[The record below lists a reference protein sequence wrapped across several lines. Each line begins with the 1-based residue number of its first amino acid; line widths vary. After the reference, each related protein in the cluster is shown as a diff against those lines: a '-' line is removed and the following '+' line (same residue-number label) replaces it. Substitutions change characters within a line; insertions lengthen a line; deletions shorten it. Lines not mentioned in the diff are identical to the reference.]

1 MASDQICRDFQ
12 SGQKFGLELLFG
24 SEGCPV
30 ERSVDPPR
38 PCSKLPNFG
47 CIWTR
52 VKHILP
58 GSEQSVANF
67 ITLRHSSFHLDR
79 FVAQMLQEI
88 VGTTTDCGRN
98 RRKWNFRQYFT
109 SGFRLISI
117 YASLDTNNRWAVSF
131 RETNKLFRCHRLH
144 SVQQGP
150 RELCTLVYIHV
161 WAVYTPHTPLL
172 MIPVKSFQYT
182 LYIHVWAVY
191 TPLLIVPVKSVFS
204 YEMCIYTC
212 LSSLY
217 STSLLIVPVKSEHEC
232 VLIWNV
238 IYFFEWKC
246 RSGSYNRDL
255 WPIKQQRSSS
265 NLFLILKKP

>member
-1 MASDQICRDFQ
+1 
-12 SGQKFGLELLFG
+12 
-24 SEGCPV
+24 
-30 ERSVDPPR
+30 
-38 PCSKLPNFG
+38 
-47 CIWTR
+47 
-52 VKHILP
+52 
-58 GSEQSVANF
+58 
-67 ITLRHSSFHLDR
+67 
-79 FVAQMLQEI
+79 MLQEI

-117 YASLDTNNRWAVSF
+117 YDTNNRWAVSF
-131 RETNKLFRCHRLH
+131 RETNKLFRCHQLH

-255 WPIKQQRSSS
+255 LQIYFWSWKSLQIEDFFFIFFSLCCFLFAVPVLKGWSEYVRIADKVDPSTHHLRSGEGGS
-265 NLFLILKKP
+265 